1 MSVHCGHTRLRGR
14 VDRRQMSWGN
24 VSLRTAWIFLA
35 ACLLFEAVSV
45 TVLCAGDVSA
55 SMNLD
60 PHRLITTGARG
71 ADLTRLRSLLD
82 MFGYLAAIPVVLY
95 LASRFRG
102 EPGIDFFTLSGILF
116 VVMGALAAIIF
127 AFAVAPLIREYATSP
142 TARDAIEPTFV
153 ALYRIAVFGIWQTLN
168 GILAGIW
175 AMGVGRLAWQ
185 ERARALP
192 RGVFGAGLFNA
203 GGAPATIAGIFPGS

>member
-1 MSVHCGHTRLRGR
+1 
-14 VDRRQMSWGN
+14 MSWGN

-45 TVLCAGDVSA
+45 TVLLAADVSA

-60 PHRLITTGARG
+60 PHRLIGTGARG
-71 ADLTRLRSLLD
+71 ADLQRLGSLLD

-95 LASRFRG
+95 LGSRFRG
-102 EPGIDFFTLSGILF
+102 EHGIDFFTLSGILF
-116 VVMGALAAIIF
+116 LVMGALAAIIF
-127 AFAVAPLIREYATSP
+127 AFAVAPLIREYATNP

-175 AMGVGRLAWQ
+175 AIGVGRLAWQ
-185 ERARALP
+185 QRARVLASVLFA
-192 RGVFGAGLFNA
+192 VGLIYA
-203 GGAPATIAGIFPGS
+203 GGAAAHISGIFPGS